1 MDRRKFLKAGMLG
14 GIASTLPVSNVQASE
29 AVEPIPGAL
38 GMLYDSTLC
47 VGCQACVAECQNVNH
62 TPVNPKGDQ
71 TWSNNDKLTPFTRN
85 VIQVWSDGDG
95 TNKDKTENGYA
106 YVKKQ
111 CMHCVDPNCVA
122 VCPVQALTKDP
133 KTGIVKYDPDIC
145 TGCRYCMVGCPFD
158 VPKYEWE
165 KPMPLVTKCQ
175 MCSTRI
181 AKGESPACV
190 DVCPTSVMKFG
201 NRNDLLA
208 EAERIVRSDNKYVRK
223 IYGATEV
230 GGTNWLYISDVDF
243 AQLGFKM
250 NLETTPPSD
259 YTKGY
264 LSKVPFLAVGWGMLL
279 TAMAVYTK
287 RRNKLEKERDAND
300 HE

>member
-1 MDRRKFLKAGMLG
+1 MAQDKGVLVDLTKCIGYGSCTVACKLWNKLDFNEEK
-14 GIASTLPVSNVQASE
+14 P
-29 AVEPIPGAL
+29 AL
-38 GMLYDSTLC
+38 GHQVKL
-47 VGCQACVAECQNVNH
+47 
-62 TPVNPKGDQ
+62 
-71 TWSNNDKLTPFTRN
+71 NDKNWTIVNKKDVVTKNGEP
-85 VIQVWSDGDG
+85 VWRFI
-95 TNKDKTENGYA
+95 KQ
-106 YVKKQ
+106 Q
-111 CMHCVDPNCVA
+111 CMHCSEPACASACFSKALQKDENGAVVYYPDLCV
-122 VCPVQALTKDP
+122 
-133 KTGIVKYDPDIC
+133 
-145 TGCRYCMVGCPFD
+145 GCRYCMIACPFD